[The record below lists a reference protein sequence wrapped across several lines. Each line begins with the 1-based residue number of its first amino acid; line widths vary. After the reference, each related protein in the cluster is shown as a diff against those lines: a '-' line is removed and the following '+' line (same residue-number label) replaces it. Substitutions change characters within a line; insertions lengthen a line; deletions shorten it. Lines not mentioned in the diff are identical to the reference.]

1 MAQDY
6 NRIFPYIQRSCVI
19 VIKFIEANFPAIKSV
34 STWRWYTSSLGQW
47 APMRWWRAQP
57 HTQRCT
63 ICISTF
69 IYNLIVVLAHTS
81 ASDVCNTMHSNCKC
95 DTLYM
100 QMEASRWRMV
110 TCVGVKRESRGM
122 WNGVLLVELWPKVLE
137 SCVNPSPP
145 FPAPS
150 LMTAVSVGT
159 FALALLI
166 GALCFFYGCMNFWAA
181 SLPVIVAGNCNRNSW
196 HPHTH
201 ICTHCILV
209 VVCAAREALPQW
221 HGGIC
226 MAFLCKSHSMILH
239 MFALWVT
246 RCVYAMRSIRCQR
259 HFRS

>member
-1 MAQDY
+1 
-6 NRIFPYIQRSCVI
+6 
-19 VIKFIEANFPAIKSV
+19 
-34 STWRWYTSSLGQW
+34 
-47 APMRWWRAQP
+47 MRWWRAQP

-63 ICISTF
+63 ICITTF

-110 TCVGVKRESRGM
+110 TCVGVKKESRGM
-122 WNGVLLVELWPKVLE
+122 WNGVLLVELWPKVSE

-201 ICTHCILV
+201 MYSLHTSSRMCCARGTTTMTWRHMYGISMQISLNDFAYVCTLGNTVRIRYALYSLPKALSVLV
-209 VVCAAREALPQW
+209 LFPSLSLFV
-221 HGGIC
+221 
-226 MAFLCKSHSMILH
+226 S
-239 MFALWVT
+239 FALHCPVSFPHIVGIEHT
-246 RCVYAMRSIRCQR
+246 SA
-259 HFRS
+259 